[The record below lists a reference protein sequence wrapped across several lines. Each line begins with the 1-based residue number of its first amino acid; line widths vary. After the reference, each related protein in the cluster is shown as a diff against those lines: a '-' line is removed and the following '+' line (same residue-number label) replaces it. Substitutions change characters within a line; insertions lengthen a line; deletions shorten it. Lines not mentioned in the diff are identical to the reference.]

1 MLAAVR
7 AAAVLGVEAFEITV
21 EVHLAAGLPQ
31 FTVVGLPVGAVKE
44 SRERVAAALA
54 NSGHPVPPRRI
65 VVNLAPADVRK
76 DGTALDLPIAV
87 GILCALGHI
96 PPSSLERLVLV
107 GELALDGALRA
118 VRGALPVALWA
129 ARAGHTLVLPAANL
143 PELSRLRDAP
153 RAAPATLAQLIAWLV
168 SDRLP
173 PAPPVPCGSAPA
185 HADDLADVIG
195 QPVARRA
202 LEVAAAGGHN
212 LLFVGPPGA
221 GKTMLARRLP
231 SILPAL
237 TEVEAMEVLAVRSVA
252 GLPYVAEAGVGRPF
266 RAPHHTISAPAL
278 VGGGSPPRPG
288 EVTLAHHGVLFL
300 DELMEFP
307 RHALEAMRQPLEDGR
322 VLVARAAGA
331 VCFPARFMMVAAAN
345 PCPCGHAGQ
354 PDRSCDCAGPEVERY
369 VGRISGPLLDR
380 IDMHIQVAAVP
391 AREFVSDGPAEG
403 SDSVRRRVEAAR
415 AAHRARGPADVA
427 CNAHAPGRWIERHG
441 RLRSESRAL
450 LLRAAEQ
457 LNLSA
462 RSYYRVLRVARTVAD
477 LEASQDVASEHVAE
491 ALRYRPSGVRAGRVV
506 RSPATSG

>member
-7 AAAVLGVEAFEITV
+7 SAAVLGVEAFEITV
-21 EVHLAAGLPQ
+21 EVHLAPGLPQ

-87 GILCALGHI
+87 GILCALGLI
-96 PPSSLERLVLV
+96 APASLERLVLV
-107 GELALDGALRA
+107 GELALDGALRG

-129 ARAGHTLVLPAANL
+129 AHAGHTLVLPAVNL
-143 PELSRLRDAP
+143 PELARLRDVP
-153 RAAPATLAQLIAWLV
+153 RAAPTTLAQLITWLTGGA
-168 SDRLP
+168 LP
-173 PAPPVPCGSAPA
+173 PAPVVHGDASPVAG
-185 HADDLADVIG
+185 DDLADIVG

-212 LLFVGPPGA
+212 VLFVGPPGA

-237 TEVEAMEVLAVRSVA
+237 EEPEAMEVLAVRSVV
-252 GLPYVAEAGVGRPF
+252 GLPYAGEAAIFRPF

-307 RHALEAMRQPLEDGR
+307 RHALEALRQPLEDGR
-322 VLVARAAGA
+322 VLIARAAGA
-331 VCFPARFMMVAAAN
+331 ICFPARFMLVGAAN
-345 PCPCGHAGQ
+345 PCPCGYAGQ
-354 PDRSCDCAGPEVERY
+354 PGRACTCAAADVERY
-369 VGRISGPLLDR
+369 AGRVSGPLLDR

-391 AREFVSDGPAEG
+391 ARDLAGGAPAESSG
-403 SDSVRRRVEAAR
+403 SVRGRVEAAR
-415 AAHRARGPADVA
+415 LRQRVRGPAGA
-427 CNAHAPGRWIERHG
+427 SCNAQAPGRWIERHG
-441 RLRSESRAL
+441 RLCGDSRTL
-450 LLRAAEQ
+450 LVRAADQ

-462 RSYYRVLRVARTVAD
+462 RGYYRVLRVSRTIAD
-477 LEASQDVASEHVAE
+477 LEASDDIAPGHVAE
-491 ALRYRPSGVRAGRVV
+491 ALRYRPAALRAG
-506 RSPATSG
+506 PAGRAPAPPA